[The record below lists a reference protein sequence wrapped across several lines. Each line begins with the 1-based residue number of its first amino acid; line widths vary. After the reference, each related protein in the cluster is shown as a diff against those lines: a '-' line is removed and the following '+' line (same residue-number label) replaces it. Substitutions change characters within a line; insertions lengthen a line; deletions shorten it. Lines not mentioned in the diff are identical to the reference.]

1 MMKLILEN
9 FKRFL
14 EEGYSQEESKYF
26 KNLPQIAEQ
35 ISKAFDKF
43 LIELEDSYGRK
54 PVITDIQKNMP
65 KFVQY
70 VVADTGGMA
79 QYIGHGKFRC
89 VFDIGDDYIIKFDI
103 TSNRAAKEQNMTDA
117 QLGKST
123 EYADLFPRAAI
134 GGDDYRWVALE
145 KASPFKS
152 FDASTFNSFFPND
165 VLDSW
170 MQVPIIKA
178 RMVTFSFVYNSGNK
192 ERALELYSSLYSWI
206 KSNKPQIV
214 DMLLDPLDE
223 YFEAVAGEE
232 PSDEGIS
239 DKISFREIAHGFG
252 QHTLYD
258 KVMSAI
264 QKLGI
269 RPEEIRLDNTALS
282 NDGRFI
288 IVDSSIEQQ
297 IVGSFNKDSKPVFKN
312 AVPAGATQPLRQAPL
327 AGTTRN

>member
-35 ISKAFDKF
+35 ISKAFDRF
-43 LIELEDSYGRK
+43 LIELEDSYGSK
-54 PVITDIQKNMP
+54 PAITDIQKNIP

-70 VVADTGGMA
+70 VTADTGGMA
-79 QYIGHGKFRC
+79 QYVGHGKFRC

-145 KASPFKS
+145 KASPFML

-178 RMVTFSFVYNSGNK
+178 KMVTFSFVYNSGNK
-192 ERALELYSSLYSWI
+192 KRAFELYSDLYGWI
-206 KSNKPQIV
+206 KGKEPQIAQK
-214 DMLLDPLDE
+214 LLDPLDE
-223 YFEAVAGEE
+223 YFKTTRDKK
-232 PSDEGIS
+232 PNNKNIS
-239 DKISFREIAHGFG
+239 NKISFRKIAHGFG

-269 RPEEIRLDNTALS
+269 RPEEIRLNNTALS

-297 IVGSFNKDSKPVFKN
+297 IVGSINKDSKLVFKN
-312 AVPAGATQPLRQAPL
+312 AVPAGATQPLSQAPL

>member
-1 MMKLILEN
+1 MKLLLEN

-14 EEGYSQEESKYF
+14 EEGYSKEESKYF

-35 ISKAFDKF
+35 ISTAFDRF
-43 LIELEDSYGRK
+43 LFDLQETYGRK
-54 PVITDIQKNMP
+54 PVITDIQKNIP

-70 VVADTGGMA
+70 VVDDTGGVA

-178 RMVTFSFVYNSGNK
+178 RMVTFSFVYNSGDK
-192 ERALELYSSLYSWI
+192 ERALELYSSLHSWI
-206 KSNKPQIV
+206 KGNKPQIAQK
-214 DMLLDPLDE
+214 LLDPLDE

-232 PSDEGIS
+232 PSDKTLS
-239 DKISFREIAHGFG
+239 DKITFREIAHGFG

-258 KVMSAI
+258 RIMSAI

-269 RPEEIRLDNTALS
+269 RPEEIRLDNVGVS
-282 NDGRFI
+282 SDGRFI
-288 IVDSSIEQQ
+288 IVDSSIHEQ
-297 IVGSFNKDSKPVFKN
+297 IIGGFNQDSKKVVSP
-312 AVPAGATQPLRQAPL
+312 AVPAGETQPLRKAPL